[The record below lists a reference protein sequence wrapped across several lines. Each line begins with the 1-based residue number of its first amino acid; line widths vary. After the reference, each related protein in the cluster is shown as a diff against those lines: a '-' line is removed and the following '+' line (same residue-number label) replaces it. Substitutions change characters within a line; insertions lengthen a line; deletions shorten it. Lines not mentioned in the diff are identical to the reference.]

1 MSGHSKWSTIKRKKA
16 ATDAKR
22 GQVFTRIAR
31 EISIAA
37 REGGGD
43 PDTNFR
49 LRLVMDKARQAN
61 MPKDNIERAIKRGT
75 GELKGESLDEVL
87 YEGYAP
93 NGIAVL
99 LATLTDNRNRAV
111 ADIRR
116 VLTRYGGKMAETGA
130 VSYLFEQQGFISAEA
145 GDLDPEE
152 VALTAIDQGAVDV
165 NIDEST
171 LEVYTQVQDL
181 QRVKEALEVVGM
193 ELDAAELTMIPK
205 AMTELDEADTFKVM
219 RIIEAL
225 EELDDVQQVYTNLFL
240 TPELVVKYEEMQ
252 A

>member
-16 ATDAKR
+16 ATDSRR

-31 EISIAA
+31 ELAIAA
-37 REGGGD
+37 REGGSD
-43 PDTNFR
+43 PDSNFR

-75 GELKGESLDEVL
+75 GELKGEELDEVL

-93 NGIAVL
+93 NGIAL
-99 LATLTDNRNRAV
+99 LLDTLTDNRNRAV
-111 ADIRR
+111 AEVRR
-116 VLTRYGGKMAETGA
+116 ILTRHGGKLAETGA

-145 GDLDPEE
+145 GDTDPEE
-152 VALTAIDQGAVDV
+152 LALLAIDEGAVDV
-165 NIDEST
+165 NIDDGT
-171 LEVYTQVQDL
+171 LEVYTAPHDL
-181 QRVKEALEVVGM
+181 QKVKEALETQGIV
-193 ELDAAELTMIPK
+193 LNAAELIMTPK

-219 RIIEAL
+219 KIIEAL
-225 EELDDVQQVYTNLFL
+225 EELDDVQQVYSTLSL
-240 TPELVVKYEEMQ
+240 TPEIVLKYEEMQ

>member
-43 PDTNFR
+43 PDSNFR
-49 LRLVMDKARQAN
+49 LRLVMDKAKQAN

-116 VLTRYGGKMAETGA
+116 ILTRYGGKMAETGA
-130 VSYLFEQQGFISAEA
+130 VSYLFDQQGFISAEA

-171 LEVYTQVQDL
+171 LEVYTEVQDL
-181 QRVKEALEVVGM
+181 QRVKEALETMGM
-193 ELDAAELTMIPK
+193 ELEAAELTMIPK

>member
-31 EISIAA
+31 EIAIAA

-43 PDTNFR
+43 PDANFR
-49 LRLVMDKARQAN
+49 LRLVMEKAKQAN

-75 GELKGESLDEVL
+75 GELKGDTLEELMYES
-87 YEGYAP
+87 YAP
-93 NGIAVL
+93 NGIAL
-99 LATLTDNRNRAV
+99 MLATLTDNRNRVV

-116 VLTRYGGKMAETGA
+116 ILTRHGGKLAESGA
-130 VSYLFEQQGFISAEA
+130 VSYLFEQQGFISVEAEEA
-145 GDLDPEE
+145 DPEE
-152 VALTAIDQGAVDV
+152 LALIAIDEGASDV
-165 NIDEST
+165 NIEEST
-171 LEVYTQVQDL
+171 LEIYTESKDL
-181 QRVKEALEVVGM
+181 QRVKEALEAQGLTM
-193 ELDAAELTMIPK
+193 TTAELIMTPK
-205 AMTELDEADTFKVM
+205 AMTELGEADTFKVM

-225 EELDDVQQVYTNLFL
+225 EELDDVQQVYSNLFL
-240 TPELVVKYEEMQ
+240 SPELVVKYEEAQ